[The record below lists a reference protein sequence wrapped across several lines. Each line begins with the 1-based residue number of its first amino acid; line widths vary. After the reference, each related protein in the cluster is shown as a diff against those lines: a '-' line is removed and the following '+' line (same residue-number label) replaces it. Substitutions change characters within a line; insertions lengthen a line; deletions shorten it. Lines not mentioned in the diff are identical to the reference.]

1 MKTFIIALAAL
12 TIVACDNKDTEDT
25 AEAAETTDTAQ
36 AEDTGSDDPVDTA
49 EVE

>member
-1 MKTFIIALAAL
+1 MKMLIIALAAL
-12 TIVACDNKDTEDT
+12 TMVACDKDAEDT

-36 AEDTGSDDPVDTA
+36 SEDTGSDDPVDTA